1 MPEEKTKG
9 HKILEEALRESCE
22 SYPERYPPYEG
33 EIDLGEDYARYE
45 KRLLRRAKA
54 PPSKYIGSA
63 SRRVSALAASFILFF
78 ACSMVAIWLSV
89 ILYDHTEMPPDS
101 LTFSSEST
109 GTKPTPTG
117 SSTDGTAES
126 PNTGIT
132 GTYFESLNTD
142 TSGTHSVK
150 PPVVMEITDE
160 QSAVHYVTAA
170 NGYGLQIE
178 ITVYGYQSKELQK
191 EFYVKNNEYFVVKVK
206 LRNDS
211 ALLVYQWLPT
221 GCRDTELPHNHEVNA
236 SLFCGSYPLHSS
248 VSGLPCS
255 GALQK
260 WTLEPGETNEF
271 YLKLAAG
278 EICYDET
285 PDLPGDRA
293 DGCPGIKLYGEE
305 LYSNG
310 FCRFSGSISFSYT
323 TDQDC
328 LSNDRSLS
336 VPLSVD
342 VRYVSPEPN
351 F

>member
-9 HKILEEALRESCE
+9 NKILEEALRESCE

-132 GTYFESLNTD
+132 GTYFESMNTD
-142 TSGTHSVK
+142 TSGSHSVK
-150 PPVVMEITDE
+150 PPIGTEIPDE
-160 QSAVHYVTAA
+160 MNTCYTVLES
-170 NGYGLQIE
+170 NSDGLQIE
-178 ITVYGYQSKELQK
+178 VAIAGYRSQKLQK
-191 EFYVKNNEYFVVKVK
+191 KS
-206 LRNDS
+206 LR
-211 ALLVYQWLPT
+211 
-221 GCRDTELPHNHEVNA
+221 R
-236 SLFCGSYPLHSS
+236 
-248 VSGLPCS
+248 
-255 GALQK
+255 
-260 WTLEPGETNEF
+260 
-271 YLKLAAG
+271 
-278 EICYDET
+278 
-285 PDLPGDRA
+285 
-293 DGCPGIKLYGEE
+293 
-305 LYSNG
+305 
-310 FCRFSGSISFSYT
+310 
-323 TDQDC
+323 
-328 LSNDRSLS
+328 
-336 VPLSVD
+336 
-342 VRYVSPEPN
+342 
-351 F
+351 

>member
-9 HKILEEALRESCE
+9 NKILEEALRESCE

-45 KRLLRRAKA
+45 KRLLLRAKA

-78 ACSMVAIWLSV
+78 ACSMAMIWLSV

-101 LTFSSEST
+101 LTSGSECT
-109 GTKPTPTG
+109 RTKPTPTG
-117 SSTDGTAES
+117 SSTDGTVEG
-126 PNTGIT
+126 TT
-132 GTYFESLNTD
+132 GTYLESLNTD

-150 PPVVMEITDE
+150 PPVGTEIPDE
-160 QSAVHYVTAA
+160 MNTCYTVLES
-170 NGYGLQIE
+170 NSDGLQIE
-178 ITVYGYQSKELQK
+178 VTVDGYRSQKLQK
-191 EFYVKNNEYFVVKVK
+191 DLYVDNNEYCVIVVTIKN
-206 LRNDS
+206 LS
-211 ALLVYQWLPT
+211 AVPLYQWLPT
-221 GCRDTELPHNHEVNA
+221 ACEYSEIPHNHEIDAALFHELYRLNSIA
-236 SLFCGSYPLHSS
+236 SGST
-248 VSGLPCS
+248 CS
-255 GALQK
+255 GALQQWTIEPGK
-260 WTLEPGETNEF
+260 TYRWTL
-271 YLKLAAG
+271 LLAAG
-278 EICYDET
+278 EFCFDDEST
-285 PDLPGDRA
+285 K
-293 DGCPGIKLYGEE
+293 IELYGEE
-305 LYSNG
+305 LYYDG

-328 LSNDRSLS
+328 LSNDRTLS

>member
-9 HKILEEALRESCE
+9 NKILEEALRESCE

-109 GTKPTPTG
+109 GTKPKPTG
-117 SSTDGTAES
+117 SSTDRTVEGT
-126 PNTGIT
+126 T
-132 GTYFESLNTD
+132 GTYSESMNTD

-150 PPVVMEITDE
+150 PPVGTEIPDE
-160 QSAVHYVTAA
+160 MNTCYTVLES
-170 NGYGLQIE
+170 NSDGLQIE
-178 ITVYGYQSKELQK
+178 VAIAGYRSQKLQK
-191 EFYVKNNEYFVVKVK
+191 NLYVDNNEHCVIVVTIKN
-206 LRNDS
+206 LS
-211 ALLVYQWLPT
+211 AVPLYQWLPT
-221 GCRDTELPHNHEVNA
+221 ACEYSEFPHNHEIDA
-236 SLFCGSYPLHSS
+236 ALFHKSYQLNSVTSGST
-248 VSGLPCS
+248 CS
-255 GALQK
+255 GALQQWTIEPGK
-260 WTLEPGETNEF
+260 TYRWTL
-271 YLKLAAG
+271 LLAAG
-278 EICYDET
+278 EFCFDDEST
-285 PDLPGDRA
+285 K
-293 DGCPGIKLYGEE
+293 IELYGKE
-305 LYSNG
+305 LYSDG

-342 VRYVSPEPN
+342 VHYVSPEPN